1 MKYEIFLY
9 ETGLVFLILTFIYI
23 TVIIYKLL
31 KIIKEKKPLWTFS
44 AVAAFILVFALISHV
59 YASFIIMPQLEKT
72 IGLLSAQS
80 LKKAENFTLITQ
92 AIENIKSSLL
102 LLKTFSFSCFLLA
115 SLLLTFITGI
125 YLRWITK

>member
-9 ETGLVFLILTFIYI
+9 EAGLVFLILTFIYI
-23 TVIIYKLL
+23 TISIYKLT
-31 KIIKEKKPLWTFS
+31 KIIKEKKPIWILSTV
-44 AVAAFILVFALISHV
+44 AVFILLLALISHI

-80 LKKAENFTLITQ
+80 IKKTENFILITQ
-92 AIENIKSSLL
+92 AIENIKGSLL

-115 SLLLTFITGI
+115 SLLLTFTTGI

>member
-9 ETGLVFLILTFIYI
+9 EAGIVFLILTFIYI
-23 TVIIYKLL
+23 TISIYKLT
-31 KIIKEKKPLWTFS
+31 KIIKETKPVWILST
-44 AVAAFILVFALISHV
+44 VAIFILLFALISHI

-92 AIENIKSSLL
+92 AIENIKGSLL

-115 SLLLTFITGI
+115 SLLLTLTTGI
-125 YLRWITK
+125 YLRWISK